1 MRGLDYRL
9 ARAAMWLGVAGV
21 LAASFAL
28 ASGPWK
34 AADIKGPPVIVTIVL
49 GLLAIV
55 GARLAMRLLVLFAAV
70 GYLAAALL
78 QLAQF
83 GRPTN
88 WLGGSGSTFAL
99 FLGLGVGM
107 LAVALA
113 PTLEPDRPNP
123 DKVTK

>member
-1 MRGLDYRL
+1 MSGLDRRL
-9 ARAAMWLGVAGV
+9 ARAAMWLGVVGV
-21 LAASFAL
+21 FAASFAL

-34 AADIKGPPVIVTIVL
+34 PADIKGLPVVVTIVL
-49 GLLAIV
+49 GLVAIV
-55 GARLAMRLLVLFAAV
+55 GARLTMRVVVLVSAV

-83 GRPTN
+83 GRSTN

-99 FLGLGVGM
+99 FLGLGVGL

-113 PTLEPDRPNP
+113 PTLDP
-123 DKVTK
+123 DKETQ